1 MIFITT
7 YYFSY
12 LADKTTLEN
21 SERIIE
27 VYRRNFFFSTFTG
40 FFFKKNLKKFINLEN
55 SFRIF
60 FHLKK
65 ENKILFSL
73 LFCPEKKKK
82 FNI

>member
-40 FFFKKNLKKFINLEN
+40 FFLKKNLKKFINLEN
-55 SFRIF
+55 R
-60 FHLKK
+60 
-65 ENKILFSL
+65 
-73 LFCPEKKKK
+73 K
-82 FNI
+82 F